1 MTQAC
6 FSNISC
12 VTNETFVTE
21 SAFCKKCHSKDL
33 SKDVDGFPVC
43 IQCGWANYDLPIP
56 KAPTPSFIHLRASSF
71 YVPYIGH
78 TWKLKGL
85 KLQVWVRD
93 GNMYTNEYGTL
104 KYEAECAFCEVE
116 YRGELDTRIKIRKS
130 DKFLRYL
137 RCNRGHKI
145 RFIETKKEEIIGW
158 Q

>member
-93 GNMYTNEYGTL
+93 GTCTQTNMERSSTKLNVLSVKSNT
-104 KYEAECAFCEVE
+104 
-116 YRGELDTRIKIRKS
+116 GE
-130 DKFLRYL
+130 
-137 RCNRGHKI
+137 N
-145 RFIETKKEEIIGW
+145 
-158 Q
+158 